1 MYIIILSIVSFSCSD
16 EKEIDYAIVEKL
28 GECEK
33 IKDVLLKIKDSLNLP
48 YKTSLYQNDTNL
60 IFSSNFLNFENKI
73 LLNNPLLKSDLSK
86 ISTIWKE
93 NLNFKDGYIVFEK
106 DNTIELNVKFY
117 NGGITDSSYNHSIV
131 YDPNNVYVQNG
142 RKCSDLYLV
151 KILKGYWKYVICRT
165 AFN

>member
-1 MYIIILSIVSFSCSD
+1 MKYMYIIILSIVSFSCSD

-93 NLNFKDGYIVFEK
+93 N
-106 DNTIELNVKFY
+106 TIELNVKFY